1 MIDLRVL
8 VAHASLLALLIFLL
22 RLNAVIEIL
31 LQQLVLLLLDCLV
44 DLEIVNLLPMLKLT
58 NLECSVKEAARL

>member
-22 RLNAVIEIL
+22 RLDAVIEVL

-44 DLEIVNLLPMLKLT
+44 DL
-58 NLECSVKEAARL
+58 